1 MIRRSSLAVVLLGIL
16 AGAFLST
23 PSVAQDE
30 LLWRQ
35 LDPANT
41 VYMQIGE
48 GQVIFELNPLFAPK
62 TSKQFTSLL
71 EENFY
76 RSLSFYRVIDGFV
89 AQGGDESDIDVPNSQ
104 PRLEAEF
111 EKKRSEELPWTKVQT
126 NDLFAPETGF
136 IDGFAA
142 ARDEKH
148 TWLTHCPGAL
158 AMARNNEP
166 DSGST
171 DFYIVI
177 GQAPRYL
184 DRNLTIFGRVVHG
197 MDVVQRIRRGKTE
210 DNGVIEGDED
220 RSRIQSMVLGSD
232 VPIEERRDVYVMDT
246 NSPGFDTYLE
256 ARRNR
261 KDEFFHHKPPS
272 VLDICQVPIASRIE
286 KPPTLVP

>member
-1 MIRRSSLAVVLLGIL
+1 MMRERQPKLILLSLLCAILLSAPVL
-16 AGAFLST
+16 
-23 PSVAQDE
+23 AQDK

-48 GQVIFELNPLFAPK
+48 GQVIFELNPVFAPK
-62 TSKQFTSLL
+62 TTEQFRDLL
-71 EENFY
+71 KEKFY

-111 EKKRSEELPWTKVQT
+111 EKEKSEEIQWTSVQH

-148 TWLTHCPGAL
+148 FWLTHCPGAL
-158 AMARNNEP
+158 AMARGNEP

-177 GQAPRYL
+177 GQSPRYL

-197 MDVVQRIRRGKTE
+197 MEVVQRIHRGKTE
-210 DNGVIEGDED
+210 DNGIIEGDED
-220 RSRIQSMVLGSD
+220 RSRIKSMVLGTD
-232 VPIEERRDVYVMDT
+232 IPPAERKEVYVMDT
-246 NSPGFDTYLE
+246 NSPGFKTYLE
-256 ARRNR
+256 ARRIR
-261 KDEFFHHKPPS
+261 TDDFFHHKPPS
-272 VLDICQVPIASRIE
+272 VLDVCQVPVASRIE
-286 KPPTLVP
+286 KTAIVLP